1 MNEHRILA
9 ASTSCMNHAEAFAT
23 AVFKV
28 RGRGGG
34 GGGGG
39 GGGDACVCVALCG
52 VVWCCVGVVLY

>member
-28 RGRGGG
+28 RGRGGEG
-34 GGGGG
+34 GGN
-39 GGGDACVCVALCG
+39 ASVCVALCG